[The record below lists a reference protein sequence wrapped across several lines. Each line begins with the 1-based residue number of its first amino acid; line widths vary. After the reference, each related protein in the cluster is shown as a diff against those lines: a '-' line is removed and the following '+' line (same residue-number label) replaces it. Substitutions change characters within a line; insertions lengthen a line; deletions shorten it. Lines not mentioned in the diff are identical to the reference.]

1 MYVGCVVGHVLLL
14 ERVIRGGMVGVVLCA
29 PQEAL
34 TQNLPGAPFL

>member
-14 ERVIRGGMVGVVLCA
+14 ESGGMVGVVLCA